1 MLAEGRATPV
11 ASAPNLQNL
20 DRRPGGAWA
29 VKECAMDKVKVA
41 TVWLDGCSGCHMSF
55 LDMDERLLDI
65 AGRIEL
71 VHSPLVDAKEF
82 PEGVDVTLVEGAVSS
97 EEDLHKIRIVRE
109 RTRILVA
116 LGDCAV
122 NSNVP
127 AMRNQF
133 RRVDILQRAY
143 VDTATDPRCI
153 PDKVVP
159 PLLAHAVPVHQ
170 VVKVDLFVPG
180 CPPHADYIFEIVSA
194 LLDGRPVEDI
204 PVRSFG

>member
-1 MLAEGRATPV
+1 
-11 ASAPNLQNL
+11 
-20 DRRPGGAWA
+20 
-29 VKECAMDKVKVA
+29 
-41 TVWLDGCSGCHMSF
+41 MSF